1 MRYSERLLQYPPM
14 LFRSKLFSGPFIDAS
29 FHLLVRDDAAVFD
42 VVFSFSHRG
51 EKCDFI
57 CRIAKIDVVR
67 QSVNR
72 LKNLLF
78 NTHASNVAETKKA
91 RNADGN

>member
-1 MRYSERLLQYPPM
+1 VDTRDLPRATASAPFGNATQTDDVKSVSARAP
-14 LFRSKLFSGPFIDAS
+14 GPTREPRALPNHLTDAN

-57 CRIAKIDVVR
+57 CRIAIIDVVWK
-67 QSVNR
+67 SR
-72 LKNLLF
+72 LI
-78 NTHASNVAETKKA
+78 A
-91 RNADGN
+91 